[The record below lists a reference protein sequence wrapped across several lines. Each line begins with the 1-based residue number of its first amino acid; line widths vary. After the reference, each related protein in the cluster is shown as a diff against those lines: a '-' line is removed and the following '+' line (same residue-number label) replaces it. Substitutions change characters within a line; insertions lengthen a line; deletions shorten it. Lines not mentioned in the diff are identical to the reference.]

1 MKKILLLVI
10 SSVVVLFGGGDIRYV
25 VSDMHAYA
33 MKKGNANLLI
43 EYLKMNDML
52 DIFHLKQKELGSSSH
67 YGAIGDMKGYGIGGV
82 YGLSDKTLLHLKYS
96 KQDIGYGAGTLEND
110 HINSYI
116 RYQITHSDFAMI
128 NATAVDIGIV
138 VNRAH
143 DLSYSDNRYLEPL
156 ATKFLHVKST
166 KITKNDKGKYR
177 IDLIH
182 SDGTDDYFFNLTQK
196 PAILLKDMED
206 RSFFVRAI
214 GEKKIT
220 NDLYVA
226 LFLAYRK
233 TSIKS
238 TITVNDEIYKIAKY
252 LNYNARKSLDRDES
266 RISGGFNISLDWLK
280 MGWEL
285 TYTYSRYDRDEGLD
299 YIKTNHVIDAVL
311 SRKITKN
318 ILAYSGAKFMYR
330 QFNGEIPYLYNKYT
344 QTTFD
349 HKYGYVKFGL
359 IYRF

>member
-1 MKKILLLVI
+1 MKKLLLIMI
-10 SSVVVLFGGGDIRYV
+10 SSVVILYGGEHIRYV
-25 VSDMHAYA
+25 ASNLHAYT
-33 MKKGNANLLI
+33 MKKGSSNLLI

-52 DIFHLKQKELGSSSH
+52 DIFHLKQKELGSKSN
-67 YGAIGDMKGYGIGGV
+67 YGAIGDMKGYSIGGI
-82 YGLSDKTLLHLKYS
+82 YALSDKSLLHLKYT
-96 KQDIGYGAGTLEND
+96 KQDIGYGSGTLENN
-110 HINSYI
+110 HINGYI
-116 RYQITHSDFAMI
+116 RYQITHSDYAMV
-128 NATAVDIGIV
+128 NATALDIGIV
-138 VNRAH
+138 ANNAH

-166 KITKNDKGKYR
+166 KITKNSEGKYR

-206 RSFFVRAI
+206 ISYFIRAI

-220 NDLYVA
+220 NDLYIA

-238 TITVNDEIYKIAKY
+238 TITTNDEIYKIAKY
-252 LNYNARKSLDRDES
+252 LKYNARKSLDRDES

-285 TYTYSRYDRDEGLD
+285 TYTYSRYDRDKGLG
-299 YIKTNHVIDAVL
+299 YINTNHVIDATL

-318 ILAYSGAKFMYR
+318 ILAYSGVKLMYR

-349 HKYGYVKFGL
+349 HKYGYVRFGL